1 MSILGVELF
10 KGERALVTGASSNI
24 GRAMAVRLAGEGAD
38 VTIVDIDAERLGTLA
53 EEIAEISGSA
63 PKSIVSDLSGK
74 DGWRAVWE
82 SIQDAPPEIF
92 VHSACPQRHEKD
104 TSLAVSEET
113 FDAMLNTNL
122 RSGFLLGREIARSMK
137 ENKVAGR
144 LLYMTSLHD
153 GSPRNLPH
161 YSASKAGMGMIVKEL
176 ARYLGPDGIRVN
188 AVAPGA
194 IPGGGF
200 ATDEDSFQPKRK
212 IPLQRFGTA
221 DDIARASMALLSND
235 FMGYVT
241 GATLIVDGGLQLF
254 NWIDFPQ
261 D

>member
-24 GRAMAVRLAGEGAD
+24 GRSVAVRLAGEGAD
-38 VTIVDIDAERLGTLA
+38 VTIVDIDAERLATVA
-53 EEIAEISGSA
+53 EEIAEITGTT
-63 PKSIVSDLSGK
+63 PRFIINDLSGK
-74 DGWRAVWE
+74 EGWREVWE
-82 SIQDAPPEIF
+82 AVRETPPEIF

-104 TSLAVSEET
+104 TALEVSEET

-137 ENKVAGR
+137 DNDVAGR

-161 YSASKAGMGMIVKEL
+161 YSASKAGMGMMVKEL
-176 ARYLGPDGIRVN
+176 ARYLGPAGIRVN
-188 AVAPGA
+188 ALAPGA

-212 IPLQRFGTA
+212 IPMGRFGTA
-221 DDIARASMALLSND
+221 DDIGRAAMALLCND

-254 NWIDFPQ
+254 NWIDFPES
-261 D
+261 